1 VFGTIVK
8 GSRWLCI
15 VINDKTA
22 SRFMGLI
29 AFPLEGR
36 RVVIPIHYNIIIKR
50 FLFILK
56 KKMRLKAVQ
65 KVDELGQ

>member
-1 VFGTIVK
+1 
-8 GSRWLCI
+8 
-15 VINDKTA
+15 
-22 SRFMGLI
+22 MGLI